1 MENTQVLFTSLKRK
15 ARLLP
20 ILCFLTIL
28 LVSSCARP
36 KSPTGG
42 EKDEIPP
49 KLVQVNP
56 KSGSLNFKG
65 TEITMEFD
73 EYVKLDKVKK
83 ELSITPRINNDFEY
97 KQNKETI
104 ELSNLELEDS
114 TTYTFNFGNSVK
126 DITEGNIVENMIV
139 FFSTG
144 DYLDSLSINGTIK
157 NLMTDAPISKATVA
171 LYEVGDTLDIF
182 TGKARYAIKSDEKG
196 FYQFNNIK
204 NGKYFLYAYNDKN
217 INQTCQADKGEA
229 FGFIS
234 DTLNLQENVDSLHIQ
249 IRNRN
254 IKPLKMLKARASG
267 KYFEVKFNKYM
278 IEYDLKSTDSTKII
292 LSNLTDENHAIRIYN
307 TLPINDSLRINL
319 TATDSV
325 GQKIDSTFYLKFIES
340 NRKIANFSSTLSKS
354 QILPSEIFN
363 GKIVFSKPITTIIT
377 DSLYFQ
383 YDSLTFEK
391 IDTLA
396 DFTWNKNR
404 TILTIKKQLHS
415 ELYKI
420 TADTV
425 KKDSI
430 KSKTKKRVP
439 GAGSFSGGKDA
450 AKVTLYL
457 GNHSFIS
464 IDSDTSQVMQKN
476 LRFSKE
482 NSFGIIKGTIQT
494 NYKSYTIQLLTKK
507 YVLVSEQKNVKKF
520 EFRNI
525 DPSEYRIRIL
535 IDENEN
541 GSWEIGDIKT
551 FTKPEPIFHLDKIIP
566 IRANWETVENIK
578 F

>member
-1 MENTQVLFTSLKRK
+1 MVNTQVLSISLKRK
-15 ARLLP
+15 ANLRLLFYALS
-20 ILCFLTIL
+20 ILI
-28 LVSSCARP
+28 VSSCARP

-49 KLVQVNP
+49 KLIEVNP
-56 KSGSLNFKG
+56 KSGTLNFKG
-65 TEITMEFD
+65 NKIIMEFD

-83 ELSITPRINNDFEY
+83 ELSITPRINDDFEY

-114 TTYTFNFGNSVK
+114 TTYTFNFGSAVK

-144 DYLDSLSINGTIK
+144 DYLDSLSINGSIK
-157 NLMTDAPISKATVA
+157 NLMTNVPISKATVA

-182 TGKARYAIKSDEKG
+182 TGKARYAIKTDEKG

-204 NGKYFLYAYNDKN
+204 NGKYFVYAYNDKN
-217 INQTCQADKGEA
+217 KNQTCQSDKGEA
-229 FGFIS
+229 FGFVS
-234 DTLNLQENVDSLHIQ
+234 DTLNLQENVDSLHIL
-249 IRNRN
+249 IRSRN
-254 IKPLKMLKARASG
+254 IKPLKMLKAKASG
-267 KYFEVKFNKYM
+267 KYFEVKFNKY
-278 IEYDLKSTDSTKII
+278 IVKYNIKPTDTTKAI
-292 LSNLTDENHAIRIYN
+292 LSNTTDENHAIRIYN
-307 TLPINDSLRINL
+307 TLPVNDSLLVNL
-319 TATDSV
+319 TAVDSV

-340 NRKIANFSSTLSKS
+340 SRKAANFNSSVSKA
-354 QILPSEIFN
+354 QILPNEIFT
-363 GKIVFSKPITTIIT
+363 GKIVFSKPITHINT

-391 IDTLA
+391 IDTLT

-404 TILTIKKQLHS
+404 TELSILKRLHS
-415 ELYKI
+415 ELYKVA
-420 TADTV
+420 ADTV
-425 KKDSI
+425 KKDST
-430 KSKTKKRVP
+430 KAKPKKRVP
-439 GAGSFSGGKDA
+439 GADSFSSGKGA
-450 AKVTLYL
+450 ARVTLYL

-464 IDSDTSQVMQKN
+464 IDADTSKVMQKD

-482 NSFGIIKGTIQT
+482 NSFGVIKGTIKT
-494 NYKSYTIQLLTKK
+494 NQKSYVIQLLTKK
-507 YVLVSEQKNVKKF
+507 YVLVEELKNLKTF

-525 DPSEYRIRIL
+525 DPAEYRIRIL

-541 GSWEIGDIKT
+541 GHWDIGDIKS
-551 FTKPEPIFHLDKIIP
+551 FTKPESIYHLDKLIP
-566 IRANWETVENIK
+566 IRANWETVENIS

>member
-15 ARLLP
+15 AKFKHLVY
-20 ILCFLTIL
+20 FLTIL

-42 EKDEIPP
+42 EKDEIAP
-49 KLVQVNP
+49 KLVEVNP
-56 KSGSLNFKG
+56 KSGTLNFKG
-65 TEITMEFD
+65 SEIIMEFD

-83 ELSITPRINNDFEY
+83 ELSITPRINDDFEY

-114 TTYTFNFGNSVK
+114 TTYTFNFGNAVK
-126 DITEGNIVENMIV
+126 DITEGNIAENMIV

-144 DYLDSLSINGTIK
+144 DYLDSLSINGSIK
-157 NLMTDAPISKATVA
+157 NLLTNVPISKATVA

-182 TGKARYAIKSDEKG
+182 TGKARYAIKTDEKG

-204 NGKYFLYAYNDKN
+204 NGKYFVYAYNDKN
-217 INQTCQADKGEA
+217 KNQTCQSDKGEA

-234 DTLNLQENVDSLHIQ
+234 DTLNLQENVDSLHIL
-249 IRNRN
+249 IRSRN
-254 IKPLKMLKARASG
+254 IKPLKMLKAKPSG
-267 KYFEVKFNKYM
+267 KYFEVKFNKY
-278 IEYDLKSTDSTKII
+278 IVEYDINSTDTTKAI
-292 LSNLTDENHAIRIYN
+292 LSNTTDENHSIRIYN
-307 TLPINDSLRINL
+307 TLPLNDSLLVNL
-319 TATDSV
+319 TASDSV
-325 GQKIDSTFYLKFIES
+325 GQKIDSTFFLKFIES
-340 NRKIANFSSTLSKS
+340 SRKSASFNSSITEAK
-354 QILPSEIFN
+354 ILPNEVFN
-363 GKIVFSKPITTIIT
+363 GEINFSKPITQIIT

-391 IDTLA
+391 IDTVA
-396 DFTWNKNR
+396 DFSWNKNR
-404 TILTIKKQLHS
+404 TTLTIEKQLHS
-415 ELYKI
+415 ELFKVAI
-420 TADTV
+420 DTV
-425 KKDSI
+425 KKGSI
-430 KSKTKKRVP
+430 KAKPKKRVP
-439 GAGSFSGGKDA
+439 GADSFSSGKGA
-450 AKVTLYL
+450 ARVTMYL
-457 GNHSFIS
+457 GIQSFIS
-464 IDSDTSQVMQKN
+464 IDADTSKVIQKD

-494 NYKSYTIQLLTKK
+494 DYKSYTIQLLTKK
-507 YVLVSEQKNVKKF
+507 YELVTEQKNVKTF

-541 GSWEIGDIKT
+541 GLWEMGDIKT
-551 FTKPEPIFHLDKIIP
+551 LTKPEPVYHLDKIIP
-566 IRANWETVENIK
+566 IRANWETVENIS